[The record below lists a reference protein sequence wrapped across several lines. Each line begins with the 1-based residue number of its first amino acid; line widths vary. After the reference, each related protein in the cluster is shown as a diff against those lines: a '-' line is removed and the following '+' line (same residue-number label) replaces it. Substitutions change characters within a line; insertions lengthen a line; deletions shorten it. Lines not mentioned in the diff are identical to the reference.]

1 MKHKP
6 LWTISVTTT
15 PEAEDAVAE
24 LLSAVLNLPASAY
37 FDIETAVSTV
47 TVYLQQK
54 LHLPRKIRVEISAAL
69 GRIESCGLKIGPGKI
84 VIAKVRRE
92 NWAESW
98 KRHFK
103 PIEIGD
109 ALLIKPSWSKRKA
122 REGQAEIV
130 LDPGLSFGTG
140 HHPTTAFC
148 IGEIVRYQDVR
159 DSTPHCPDGSA
170 ETVSKLSVDLLS
182 PRGTSGERNEERGIS
197 NTKAPPRP
205 GPLLHFM
212 EEREK
217 NAAFFSFETVSA
229 SHPSLKS
236 PSFLDLGTGS
246 GILAMAAA
254 KLGFSPVFAMDFDP
268 EAVRVARTN
277 ARVNRVRQK
286 LTIRRGDV
294 AKLPFRPRRQYDLI
308 CANLISTLLITVRR
322 RIAAQ
327 LNPAGTLVL
336 AGILKSE
343 FREVEKAYKT
353 LGLRLV
359 SHRDEKEWRSGSF
372 RFGS

>member
-1 MKHKP
+1 MRMKHKP

-24 LLSAVLNLPASAY
+24 LLSSVLNLPASAY
-37 FDIETAVSTV
+37 FDIETGVSTV

-103 PIEIGD
+103 PIEIIRGK
-109 ALLIKPSWSKRKA
+109 ARHPVRAPTMVRRGLRALPRSLLIKPSWSKRKA
-122 REGQAEIV
+122 RKGQAEIV

-148 IGEIVRYQDVR
+148 LSEIVRFQNIR
-159 DSTPHCPDGSA
+159 DSTPHCPDG
-170 ETVSKLSVDLLS
+170 
-182 PRGTSGERNEERGIS
+182 P
-197 NTKAPPRP
+197 
-205 GPLLHFM
+205 
-212 EEREK
+212 
-217 NAAFFSFETVSA
+217 A

-246 GILAMAAA
+246 GILAVAAA
-254 KLGFSPVFAMDFDP
+254 KLGYSPVFAMDFDA

-286 LTIRRGDV
+286 LTIRQGDV

-308 CANLISTLLITVRR
+308 CANLISTLLITARR